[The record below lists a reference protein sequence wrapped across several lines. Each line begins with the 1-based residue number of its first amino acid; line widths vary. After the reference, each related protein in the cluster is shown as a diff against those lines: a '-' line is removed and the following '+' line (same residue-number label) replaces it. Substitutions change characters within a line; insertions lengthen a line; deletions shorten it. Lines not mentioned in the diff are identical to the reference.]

1 MQASSCLLAEPP
13 RAGQP
18 RFPPAFHARDAV
30 SRREVRSSVR
40 GPQLVGLAP
49 AQRRDLR
56 MLPELLGHL
65 PALRSLFEGLDE
77 DSALE
82 VENALE
88 WVDLPAGETLFK
100 QGDAA
105 PDAYVVTAGH
115 LAGVMGAGAP
125 RSATGV
131 ALHDSYLIRL
141 PRRAFDILVE
151 GAPKARRYLFRVLT
165 SRLQHT

>member
-49 AQRRDLR
+49 PKRRDLR

-115 LAGVMGAGAP
+115 LAVVMGAGVHRETVTRICPGEVVGEMALL
-125 RSATGV
+125 AT
-131 ALHDSYLIRL
+131 R
-141 PRRAFDILVE
+141 P
-151 GAPKARRYLFRVLT
+151 ARRPSWPCT
-165 SRLQHT
+165 TAT

>member
-1 MQASSCLLAEPP
+1 
-13 RAGQP
+13 
-18 RFPPAFHARDAV
+18 
-30 SRREVRSSVR
+30 
-40 GPQLVGLAP
+40 
-49 AQRRDLR
+49 

-115 LAGVMGAGAP
+115 LAVVMGAGAHRGTVTRICP
-125 RSATGV
+125 GEVVGEMALLAT
-131 ALHDSYLIRL
+131 R
-141 PRRAFDILVE
+141 P
-151 GAPKARRYLFRVLT
+151 ARRPSWPCT
-165 SRLQHT
+165 TAT